1 MPTKRFCRR
10 ERIRIYRMRAEV
22 LTNMGDVES
31 ARRDMELA
39 VSLAGQANDR
49 LTRATCLQELA
60 WVLGGFSDYDHVI
73 ALSEE
78 ARKEFR
84 DLRDRAGEYLALGN
98 LSWVASQRG
107 DFPSALYF
115 ESEALALAQG
125 DRTKEASSYNNLA
138 CIYRLTGDFDKA
150 AEATGKALALY
161 RELEN
166 THGLGIILNNLG
178 YQAYLEGR
186 YLEAESLY
194 QEALAFRRLIGWQE
208 GEATV
213 LNNLALVAHRQGNLA
228 LAQER
233 YESALKIYQR
243 VGYPHGEAAALRN
256 LAQVL
261 QAQGEDDW
269 AVRLLE
275 RALEIR
281 RAIRDPYGEAAVLI
295 TLGGLLAESGRDD
308 EAEKALTAGLAL
320 ARSQNAPD
328 LQAGAAMGLARLDL
342 NRDRITQ
349 AEVWTREA
357 LKRAEALG
365 LKPLLAEGLLLRA
378 RVSWAG
384 LSSPEGC
391 EWRSAREIFD
401 RCLGLFE
408 ELNQPLD
415 SARARFHLAEACRA
429 IGEKEEAGRLFE
441 ESRRTFSSLGAKAWE
456 RKCQEALSQ

>member
-1 MPTKRFCRR
+1 MPTKRFSQR

-22 LTNMGDVES
+22 LTNIGDVES

-60 WVLGGFSDYDHVI
+60 WVLGAFSDYDRVI
-73 ALSEE
+73 TLSEE
-78 ARKEFR
+78 ALKEYR
-84 DLRDRAGEYLALGN
+84 NLGDRAGEYLALGN

-115 ESEALALAQG
+115 ESEALARALG
-125 DRTKEASSYNNLA
+125 DRAKEATSYNALSFV
-138 CIYRLTGDFDKA
+138 YRQTGDFVRA
-150 AEATGKALALY
+150 AEAAGKALALY
-161 RELEN
+161 RELDDP
-166 THGLGIILNNLG
+166 HGLGVILNNLG

-186 YLEAESLY
+186 YQDAEDRY
-194 QEALAFRRLIGWQE
+194 REALEFRRLIGWQE

-213 LNNLALVAHRQGNLA
+213 LNNLALVAHRLGDLS
-228 LAQER
+228 LAQDH
-233 YESALKIYQR
+233 YETALRIYQR
-243 VGYPHGEAAALRN
+243 IGYPHGEAAALRN

-261 QAQGEDDW
+261 QIKGEDDR
-269 AVRLLE
+269 AFRLLE
-275 RALEIR
+275 SALEIR
-281 RAIRDPYGEAAVLI
+281 RSIRDPYGEAAVLV
-295 TLGGLLAESGRDD
+295 TLGGLLAEGGRDD
-308 EAEKALTAGLAL
+308 EAEKALTTGLAL

-349 AEVWTREA
+349 AEVWAREA

-378 RVSWAG
+378 RVSSAG

-391 EWRSAREIFD
+391 EWRSARETFD
-401 RCLGLFE
+401 RSLGLFE

-415 SARARFHLAEACRA
+415 SARVRFHLAEACRA

-441 ESRRTFSSLGAKAWE
+441 ESRRAFSSLGAKAWE
-456 RKCQEALSQ
+456 RKCQEALSR

>member
-1 MPTKRFCRR
+1 MTRSRFSQH
-10 ERIRIYRMRAEV
+10 EQVRIYRMRAEV
-22 LTNMGDVES
+22 LTNIGDLES

-39 VSLAGQANDR
+39 VSLAGQAGDR
-49 LTRATCLQELA
+49 LQRANCLQELA
-60 WVLGGFSDYDHVI
+60 TVLGGFSDYDRVI

-78 ARKEFR
+78 ALKEYR
-84 DLRDRAGEYLALGN
+84 DLRDRSGEYLALGN

-115 ESEALALAQG
+115 ETEALALAQG

-138 CIYRLTGDFDKA
+138 CIYRLTGDFAKA
-150 AEATGKALALY
+150 TEATGKALALY

-186 YLEAESLY
+186 YQDAEGHY
-194 QEALAFRRLIGWQE
+194 REALVFRRLIGWQE

-213 LNNLALVAHRQGNLA
+213 LNNLALVAHRRGDLS
-228 LAQER
+228 LAQEH
-233 YESALKIYQR
+233 YESALRIYQR
-243 VGYPHGEAAALRN
+243 IGYPHGEAAVLRN

-261 QAQGEDDW
+261 QVQGEDEW
-269 AVRLLE
+269 AFRLLE
-275 RALEIR
+275 SALEIR

-295 TLGGLLAESGRDD
+295 TLGGFFVEGGRDD

-349 AEVWTREA
+349 AEVWAREA

-378 RVSWAG
+378 RVSSAG
-384 LSSPEGC
+384 LSSPDAC
-391 EWRSAREIFD
+391 EWRSARETFD
-401 RCLGLFE
+401 RSLALFE

-415 SARARFHLAEACRA
+415 SARALYHLAHACLSV
-429 IGEKEEAGRLFE
+429 GEKEEAGRLFDQA
-441 ESRRTFSSLGAKAWE
+441 RRTFSSLGAKAWE
-456 RKCQEALSQ
+456 RKCAEALSA